1 MNSSRSI
8 FCEKRAIQKDLSTCL
23 QQQSISGIIQ
33 QTFERKKRKLGQKFF
48 FTLIEKQQR
57 LLFFLLSPFNEAF
70 YFKTSSSIIKMAN
83 SKTFIEISLEI
94 NKFLGKKGEE
104 GFKSDLRKRKKESI
118 TRERDNRFSRARPIC
133 PSLKT

>member
-23 QQQSISGIIQ
+23 YNNQFLGL
-33 QTFERKKRKLGQKFF
+33 FNKLLKGKKESQKFF